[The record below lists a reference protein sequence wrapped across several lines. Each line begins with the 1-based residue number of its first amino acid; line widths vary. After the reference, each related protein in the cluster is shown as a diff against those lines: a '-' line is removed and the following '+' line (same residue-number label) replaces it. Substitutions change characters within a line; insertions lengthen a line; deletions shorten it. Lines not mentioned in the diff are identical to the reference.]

1 MTELN
6 GLRLHT
12 LLLWSVKCIFSEVK
26 TCHITWEEGKKKK
39 NANTSAKIICIY
51 SFGEYL
57 LGFCYMLGTV
67 LIVEYKLMNK
77 INVGPAVKELKSLG
91 GNTDVNRLA
100 YNIYF

>member
-1 MTELN
+1 
-6 GLRLHT
+6 
-12 LLLWSVKCIFSEVK
+12 
-26 TCHITWEEGKKKK
+26 
-39 NANTSAKIICIY
+39 
-51 SFGEYL
+51 
-57 LGFCYMLGTV
+57 MLGTV